1 MITKKNPLT
10 VKKLSDNELSAV
22 SGGYGSY
29 GGDYDNKDHRRR
41 HHHKRRDYDGCERE
55 YPVYE

>member
-1 MITKKNPLT
+1 MITKKNPLS

-22 SGGYGSY
+22 SGGYVSY
-29 GGDYDNKDHRRR
+29 GGDYDYKEHRHR